1 MLNKEIND
9 ALKRLMECAL
19 ILLGIP
25 VAFILDNIIFKFGWS
40 LSDTMETTLIITAFA
55 YAFYAG
61 FTVFLSEKKDNA
73 FEYLLSLPLPKVKI
87 LFLKVIPRLI
97 ILFILIL
104 PLILIWKFNPFSI
117 SGMFLIF
124 TFFIS
129 LFLSFA
135 VDSIL
140 LGLIGVVLLHSL
152 ISFHMKIL
160 NFLFWKNQVSTHG
173 VNPLLIII
181 SSFLVLFPLGL
192 AFWLVIRQFDLK
204 PIKLQLK
211 PYYYIAIPAIIIELI
226 FLVWFYRPYLNWF
239 QNG

>member
-87 LFLKVIPRLI
+87 LF
-97 ILFILIL
+97 
-104 PLILIWKFNPFSI
+104 
-117 SGMFLIF
+117 
-124 TFFIS
+124 
-129 LFLSFA
+129 
-135 VDSIL
+135 
-140 LGLIGVVLLHSL
+140 
-152 ISFHMKIL
+152 
-160 NFLFWKNQVSTHG
+160 
-173 VNPLLIII
+173 
-181 SSFLVLFPLGL
+181 
-192 AFWLVIRQFDLK
+192 
-204 PIKLQLK
+204 
-211 PYYYIAIPAIIIELI
+211 
-226 FLVWFYRPYLNWF
+226 
-239 QNG
+239 